1 MENWSSGAV
10 DGLECASKDQDK
22 PNPPVARA
30 HDADAINRW
39 PEGNGFNSLGPNLT
53 LDFVLT
59 SGVLGIVPDALS
71 LSLPRSLGVAPRVD
85 RANNQPAIAIRVDE
99 QNGRGTLAE
108 MSNREILRSRIG
120 DAV

>member
-1 MENWSSGAV
+1 MGETTVELWRIGRV
-10 DGLECASKDQDK
+10 VQLVGLKCASKDQDK

-71 LSLPRSLGVAPRVD
+71 LPSTFLG
-85 RANNQPAIAIRVDE
+85 
-99 QNGRGTLAE
+99 G
-108 MSNREILRSRIG
+108 
-120 DAV
+120 